1 MSIFSRLFRKGQEG
15 GDGDDAAAALRK
27 CAKCGATSEAGA
39 AFCGE
44 CGNPIGPQPAG
55 AAPAAGATATQQPV
69 TASTAGRYS
78 FTSDAPARDPAAP
91 APAPRSP
98 SSSAQLRPSLS
109 DAALAELFAPNE
121 TWTSPQPTAQRPRG
135 TKEPTLRSALGQPP
149 AVPPVP
155 PVPTGGKA
163 HRRDQGRRAQDC
175 RQEAG
180 RAAEGRRA
188 GQAAARR
195 RLACAAS
202 RRQRR
207 ACIGR
212 QAAPAPVAT
221 SQQPLTM
228 APLSERQPRH
238 DAPTPLVPQVS
249 ALDATP
255 LAPAGAK
262 SSGDSGF
269 QKMLDDLDEGFDSI
283 VRSDVLG
290 GPNGVPSVQRGMA
303 APDVRELFLELA
315 AEFARPVR
323 DFMIEMR
330 WNDPRREWLAI
341 CVPAVRSLKRSAETM
356 EMADLSAALG
366 GYLTAL
372 EEAQT
377 SPAAILDEAE
387 RAPLLRA
394 YQDLAKVM
402 PDGFSLEAE
411 RDRREPIIVQSLL
424 LQVPEVRK
432 VTLDKL
438 YAAGLTN
445 LSMYFASK
453 PDDIAFAAGLDTAL
467 AARIVERFHRYKREL
482 EAPPDETRSRERAQL
497 AELTETLSQLTQ
509 EYERAASDWSKQA
522 TADKRRLR
530 QEREEVLLS
539 VTLLLA
545 RLGEVDRVRALE
557 TLPFQA
563 KVKDLQAYLN
573 ESAQR
578 ARASGRLQAGDGS
591 ARPQAGDGSPR
602 RQDKGA

>member
-15 GDGDDAAAALRK
+15 GDGDDAAAAVRK
-27 CAKCGATSEAGA
+27 CAKCSATSEPGA
-39 AFCGE
+39 SFCGE
-44 CGNPIGPQPAG
+44 CGHPIGPQAAG
-55 AAPAAGATATQQPV
+55 GSPAAGAPATQQPGS
-69 TASTAGRYS
+69 TSTAGRYS
-78 FTSDAPARDPAAP
+78 FTSDVPARDPAAP
-91 APAPRSP
+91 SPRSSP

-135 TKEPTLRSALGQPP
+135 AKEPTLRSALGQPP
-149 AVPPVP
+149 PAAPPA
-155 PVPTGGKA
+155 PTGGKP
-163 HRRDQGRRAQDC
+163 RTG
-175 RQEAG
+175 
-180 RAAEGRRA
+180 AAKGDA
-188 GQAAARR
+188 PKAAAKKP
-195 RLACAAS
+195 AAPPK
-202 RRQRR
+202 
-207 ACIGR
+207 G
-212 QAAPAPVAT
+212 AAPAKQPPAGGSAAPASAGKPPPPPPVAT

-228 APLSERQPRH
+228 APLSDRQPRH
-238 DAPTPLVPQVS
+238 DAPTPLVPQASV
-249 ALDATP
+249 LDATP
-255 LAPAGAK
+255 LAPPGAK

-269 QKMLDDLDEGFDSI
+269 QKLLDDLDEGFDSI
-283 VRSDVLG
+283 VRSDEG
-290 GPNGVPSVQRGMA
+290 AGPNGAPSVQRGMA

-315 AEFARPVR
+315 ADFARPVR

-356 EMADLSAALG
+356 EMADLTAALG

-387 RAPLLRA
+387 RAPLLKA

-467 AARIVERFHRYKREL
+467 AARIVDRFQQYKREL

-497 AELTETLSQLTQ
+497 AQLTETLSQLTQ
-509 EYERAASDWSKQA
+509 EYERASTDWSKQA

-578 ARASGRLQAGDGS
+578 ARASGRLQVGDGT
-591 ARPQAGDGSPR
+591 ARPQAGDGTAR